1 MELPGSFSWPREG
14 AAIVADSAIQVTL
27 LQVTLWFV
35 LAQLLLLLLMQ
46 MAEIRLGVQRWMEVW
61 ELLLHWRYSQLVQM
75 WQLRHQQLQIVALW
89 QLQLPGS
96 MLHSKEMQYCVKV
109 NLNVEI
115 GPLFSLG

>member
-1 MELPGSFSWPREG
+1 LWLTLL
-14 AAIVADSAIQVTL
+14 QVTL
-27 LQVTLWFV
+27 LQVTLWIV
-35 LAQLLLLLLMQ
+35 LAQLLLLMLLLMQ
-46 MAEIRLGVQRWMEVW
+46 MAIRLGVWRWMEVW
-61 ELLLHWRYSQLVQM
+61 EVLLHWRYRRHVVQM

-96 MLHSKEMQYCVKV
+96 MLHSKEMQYRVMV